1 MGNPESM
8 FELTD
13 LWCDGVDIGEYMD
26 FTEGVKKVIEEW
38 QEENA
43 AVAGFCLF
51 SLLRIHSNHGPYET
65 VRLRF
70 AWLCALSLID
80 LTRSDALRA
89 WRVFALNSVAFFF
102 RA

>member
-1 MGNPESM
+1 M

-26 FTEGVKKVIEEW
+26 FTEEVKTVIEEW

-43 AVAGFCLF
+43 AIAGLCLF
-51 SLLRIHSNHGPYET
+51 SLLQIPPNHGPYET

-70 AWLCALSLID
+70 AWLCALSLIG
-80 LTRSDALRA
+80 LARSDVLRA
-89 WRVFALNSVAFFF
+89 WRVFALIRVAFFS